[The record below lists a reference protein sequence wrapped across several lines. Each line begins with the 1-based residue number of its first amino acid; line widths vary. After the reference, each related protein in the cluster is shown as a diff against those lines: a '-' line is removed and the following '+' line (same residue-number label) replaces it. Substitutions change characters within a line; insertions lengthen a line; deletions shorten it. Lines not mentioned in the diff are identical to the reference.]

1 MPNRGN
7 LKTERFRGH
16 SRTLAPSQALLN
28 SHYTAMNQAEIRAQT
43 GTADWFLAELHDKPS
58 FGGVEGQLYVILN
71 PTNASGNPIT
81 VTQDSKAKVCAAP
94 CPPFC
99 DGEQAGMLELQMD
112 KIEEK
117 IDRIIKKLDSEA
129 RK

>member
-16 SRTLAPSQALLN
+16 SKTLAPSQALLN
-28 SHYTAMNQAEIRAQT
+28 SHYTAMNQAEIRNQT
-43 GTADWFLAELHDKPS
+43 GTADWFLAELQDKPT
-58 FGGVEGQLYVILN
+58 FGGVEGQLYVIYN
-71 PTNASGNPIT
+71 PTNTSGMAVT
-81 VTQDSKAKVCAAP
+81 VDQDSKAKVCAAP

-99 DGEQAGMLELQMD
+99 DGEQAGMLELQLD

-117 IDRIIKKLDSEA
+117 LDHIINGLGSGT